1 MCLCLSNAFQDGL
14 DWPSDIF
21 AGAGAHREEAIMQR
35 DNLERL
41 TDIVIGEAVTVLLNN
56 ADLFNANALVTRL
69 KRTAVPESNPERLAA
84 INSALKEVQQEF
96 PRTRDDASALGSDA
110 GIVAM
115 KKSH

>member
-14 DWPSDIF
+14 DRPSDIL

-56 ADLFNANALVTRL
+56 ADRINANALVHSL
-69 KRTAVPESNPERLAA
+69 KRNGCYRIQPGTSGRHKKRPE
-84 INSALKEVQQEF
+84 
-96 PRTRDDASALGSDA
+96 GSSA
-110 GIVAM
+110 GISADAR
-115 KKSH
+115 